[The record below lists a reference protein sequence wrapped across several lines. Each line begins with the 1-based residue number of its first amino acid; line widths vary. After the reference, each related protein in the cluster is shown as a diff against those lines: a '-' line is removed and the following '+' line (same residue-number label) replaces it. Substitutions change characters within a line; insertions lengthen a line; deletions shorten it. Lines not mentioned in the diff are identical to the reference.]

1 MSTIRRMLPARLLAA
16 GIATT
21 LLLTAPALL
30 AAPGDPLGPAFTVDA
45 GDIGESFGDPVIAR
59 DAAGNFVAAWT
70 WQGRDSDNR
79 FYSEVR
85 VRRHYADGTPQGP
98 AQTISPADHRPQAP
112 AVSMNAAGDY
122 VVTWRSPDPARGAR
136 IHARSFD
143 TSGAARSPLLD
154 VARLGQGIGYHSV
167 TMNAAGSFVVTWNNF
182 TLLGLIPT
190 SNEGLLYIGGSTVH
204 ARRFGLDGSS
214 NGSILVST
222 SVTNPTPLFG
232 TNGTAPPVAAVDAQG
247 NFVVA
252 WEDNTALL
260 RPVIHARRFRH
271 DGLGIGLKVRVNP
284 LTQANASWPSIGM
297 DAAGNYAIGWAT
309 PHQTSPNSYSGH
321 DLHFRRYSSA
331 GIAQGDPVQVGD
343 RLSLEPR
350 SSLAMA
356 PEGHFAIAWV
366 GTPSAACCIPKQILL
381 QHYSAAG
388 TPQGGVVVVADDI
401 ATNESPTAGIDG
413 YGNVAVIW
421 KELQQ
426 LKARLYQGF

>member
-21 LLLTAPALL
+21 MLLTAPALL

-85 VRRHYADGTPQGP
+85 VQRHYADGTPQGP

-112 AVSMNAAGDY
+112 AVSMSAAGDY
-122 VVTWRSPDPARGAR
+122 VVAWRSPDPVRGAR
-136 IHARSFD
+136 VHARSFD
-143 TSGAARSPLLD
+143 ASGAPRSALLD
-154 VARLGQGIGYHSV
+154 VALLGQGNGYHSV

-190 SNEGLLYIGGSTVH
+190 SNEGLLYIGSSTVH

-214 NGSILVST
+214 SGSILVST

-232 TNGTAPPVAAVDAQG
+232 THGTSPPVAAMDAQG

-252 WEDNTALL
+252 WEDNTVLL
-260 RPVIHARRFRH
+260 SPVIYARRFRH
-271 DGLGIGLKVRVNP
+271 NGLGLGLKVRVNP
-284 LTQANASWPSIGM
+284 LTLANASWPSIGM

-309 PHQTSPNSYSGH
+309 PHRIGPNSYSGH

-331 GIAQGDPVQVGD
+331 GLAQGDPVQVGD

-366 GTPSAACCIPKQILL
+366 GTPSAVCCTPKQILL
-381 QHYSAAG
+381 KHYSAAG
-388 TPQGGVVVVADDI
+388 APQGSVAVVADDI

-421 KELQQ
+421 KEMRRLQ
-426 LKARLYQGF
+426 ARLYQGF